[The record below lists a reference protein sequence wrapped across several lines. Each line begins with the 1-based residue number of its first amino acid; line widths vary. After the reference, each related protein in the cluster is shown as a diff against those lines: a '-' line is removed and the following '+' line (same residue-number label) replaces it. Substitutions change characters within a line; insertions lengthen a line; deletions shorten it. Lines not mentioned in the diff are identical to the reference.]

1 MNVQYRCFQRLFYDS
16 WPLESTDVNLRILKV
31 KIYIHK
37 KRSRELLIVL
47 KERMY
52 KGIVRPEVQI
62 QEGSADLS
70 FISKMN

>member
-1 MNVQYRCFQRLFYDS
+1 M
-16 WPLESTDVNLRILKV
+16 V

-37 KRSRELLIVL
+37 KRSRELPTVL

-52 KGIVRPEVQI
+52 KGIVRPETQI